1 MGGEPSVPDAG
12 EKGQALREKNMK
24 RIRNK
29 SSVQGIAVSP
39 AYYLGKAVWS
49 IARFFFLLGMTF
61 IILYPIMYM
70 LSMALRESVDMYDS
84 SVVWI
89 PRHFTLENFKLLFTS
104 LDFLPALKNSAIITI
119 VCTLLQTL
127 ICAMTGYG
135 FAMYKFKGRKLLL
148 AVVIFTIIVPP
159 QMVNLPNYLLFSD
172 FDIFGILHAVTGAEK
187 TFSMLDKYYAVFLLA
202 ALGQGIRS
210 GLFIL
215 IFYQYFRS
223 VPKELQEAAML
234 DGCGEFHLFSK
245 IMLRNASGPIITT
258 TIFSAVWYWNDYYT
272 MTTFFI
278 NIRTVSTK
286 LTGLTSSLT
295 ALMGNDA
302 YNPYKIMTI
311 QQAACFT
318 VLLPALIL
326 FIVLQRRFSRSVL
339 TSGLVG

>member
-1 MGGEPSVPDAG
+1 M
-12 EKGQALREKNMK
+12 
-24 RIRNK
+24 
-29 SSVQGIAVSP
+29 
-39 AYYLGKAVWS
+39 
-49 IARFFFLLGMTF
+49 
-61 IILYPIMYM
+61 
-70 LSMALRESVDMYDS
+70 
-84 SVVWI
+84 
-89 PRHFTLENFKLLFTS
+89 
-104 LDFLPALKNSAIITI
+104 
-119 VCTLLQTL
+119 
-127 ICAMTGYG
+127 
-135 FAMYKFKGRKLLL
+135 
-148 AVVIFTIIVPP
+148 
-159 QMVNLPNYLLFSD
+159 
-172 FDIFGILHAVTGAEK
+172 
-187 TFSMLDKYYAVFLLA
+187 LA

-234 DGCGEFHLFSK
+234 DGCGEFRLFSK

-286 LTGLTSSLT
+286 LTGLTNSLT

-318 VLLPALIL
+318 VLVPALIL

>member
-1 MGGEPSVPDAG
+1 
-12 EKGQALREKNMK
+12 
-24 RIRNK
+24 
-29 SSVQGIAVSP
+29 
-39 AYYLGKAVWS
+39 
-49 IARFFFLLGMTF
+49 
-61 IILYPIMYM
+61 
-70 LSMALRESVDMYDS
+70 
-84 SVVWI
+84 
-89 PRHFTLENFKLLFTS
+89 
-104 LDFLPALKNSAIITI
+104 
-119 VCTLLQTL
+119 
-127 ICAMTGYG
+127 
-135 FAMYKFKGRKLLL
+135 
-148 AVVIFTIIVPP
+148 
-159 QMVNLPNYLLFSD
+159 
-172 FDIFGILHAVTGAEK
+172 
-187 TFSMLDKYYAVFLLA
+187 
-202 ALGQGIRS
+202 
-210 GLFIL
+210 
-215 IFYQYFRS
+215 
-223 VPKELQEAAML
+223 ML
-234 DGCGEFHLFSK
+234 DGCGEFRLFSK

>member
-1 MGGEPSVPDAG
+1 MR
-12 EKGQALREKNMK
+12 Q
-24 RIRNK
+24 NK
-29 SSVQGIAVSP
+29 KHVDVMNYAVSP
-39 AYYLGKAVWS
+39 MYYLGKVVWS
-49 IARFFFLLGMTF
+49 IVRFFFLLGMTF

-70 LSMALRESVDMYDS
+70 LSMAFRDSVDMYDS

-104 LDFLPALKNSAIITI
+104 LDFTPALRNSAIITV
-119 VCTLLQTL
+119 VCTLLQTI

-135 FAMYKFKGRKLLL
+135 FAMYKFKGHKLLIGI
-148 AVVIFTIIVPP
+148 VIFSVIVPP

-172 FDIFGILHAVTGAEK
+172 FDVFGMIHAVTGAEK
-187 TFSMLDKYYAVFLLA
+187 TFSMLDKYYVVFLLA

-215 IFYQYFRS
+215 IFYQYFRN
-223 VPKELQEAAML
+223 VPKELREAAML
-234 DGCGEFHLFSK
+234 DGCGEFGLFSK

-258 TIFSAVWYWNDYYT
+258 VIFSAVWYWNDYYT

-286 LTGLTSSLT
+286 LAGLNTSLTSIF
-295 ALMGNDA
+295 GNDA

-318 VLLPALIL
+318 VLLPALVL
-326 FIVLQRRFSRSVL
+326 FVILQRRFSRSVL
-339 TSGLVG
+339 SSGLVG

>member
-1 MGGEPSVPDAG
+1 MKKNENKPSV
-12 EKGQALREKNMK
+12 KT
-24 RIRNK
+24 
-29 SSVQGIAVSP
+29 IAVSP
-39 AYYLGKAVWS
+39 MYYLGKVVWS
-49 IARFFFLLGMTF
+49 IVRFFFLLGMAF

-70 LSMALRESVDMYDS
+70 LSMALRDSVDMYDS

-104 LDFLPALKNSAIITI
+104 LDFTPALKNTAMITA
-119 VCTLLQTL
+119 VCTLLQV
-127 ICAMTGYG
+127 IVCAMTGYG
-135 FAMYKFKGRKLLL
+135 FAMYKFKGHKLLL
-148 AVVIFTIIVPP
+148 GVVIFTIIVPP

-172 FDIFGILHAVTGAEK
+172 FDIFGIIHGVTGAEK
-187 TFSMLDKYYAVFLLA
+187 TFSMIDQFYTVFILA

-223 VPKELQEAAML
+223 VPQELTEAAML
-234 DGCGEFHLFSK
+234 DGCGEFRLFSK

-258 TIFSAVWYWNDYYT
+258 TLFSAVWYWNDYYT

-278 NIRTVSTK
+278 NIRTVSMK
-286 LTGLTSSLT
+286 LTGLNTSLT
-295 ALMGNDA
+295 SIFGTDA

-318 VLLPALIL
+318 VLLPALLL
-326 FIVLQRRFSRSVL
+326 FIILQRRFTRSVL

>member
-1 MGGEPSVPDAG
+1 MD
-12 EKGQALREKNMK
+12 N
-24 RIRNK
+24 NK
-29 SSVQGIAVSP
+29 KKTNVMDVAVSP
-39 AYYLGKAVWS
+39 LYHLGKVVWS
-49 IARFFFLLGMTF
+49 IVRFFFLLGMTF

-70 LSMALRESVDMYDS
+70 LSMALRDSVDMYDS

-104 LDFLPALKNSAIITI
+104 LDFVPALKNSAIITV
-119 VCTLLQTL
+119 VCTLLQTM

-135 FAMYKFKGRKLLL
+135 FAMYNFKGNKLLL
-148 AVVIFTIIVPP
+148 GVVIFTIIVPP

-172 FDIFGILHAVTGAEK
+172 FDIFGIIHAVTGQAK
-187 TFSMLDKYYAVFLLA
+187 TFSMLDQYYAVFLLA

-223 VPKELQEAAML
+223 VPKELREAAMI
-234 DGCGEFHLFSK
+234 DGCGEFRLFSR

-272 MTTFFI
+272 MTTFFV

-286 LTGLTSSLT
+286 LTGLSTSLT
-295 ALMGNDA
+295 SIFGNDA

-318 VLLPALIL
+318 VLLPVLVL

>member
-1 MGGEPSVPDAG
+1 MNKFTD
-12 EKGQALREKNMK
+12 
-24 RIRNK
+24 K
-29 SSVQGIAVSP
+29 SSVKKIAVSP
-39 AYYLGKAVWS
+39 MYYLGNAVWG
-49 IARFFFLLGMTF
+49 IVRFFFLLGMTF
-61 IILYPIMYM
+61 IILYPIIYM
-70 LSMALRESVDMYDS
+70 LSMALRDSVDMYDS

-104 LDFLPALKNSAIITI
+104 LDFASALKNSAIITV
-119 VCTLLQTL
+119 VCTLLQT
-127 ICAMTGYG
+127 IVCAMTGYG
-135 FAMYKFKGRKLLL
+135 FAMYKFKWHKVLLGM
-148 AVVIFTIIVPP
+148 VIFTIIVPP

-172 FDIFGILHAVTGAEK
+172 FDIFGIIHAVTGVEK
-187 TFSMLDKYYAVFLLA
+187 TFSMLDQYYSVFLLA

-215 IFYQYFRS
+215 IFYQFFRS

-234 DGCGEFHLFSK
+234 DGCGELRLFSK

-286 LTGLTSSLT
+286 LSGLSSSLT
-295 ALMGNDA
+295 AVFGTDA

-318 VLLPALIL
+318 VLVPALIL
-326 FIVLQRRFSRSVL
+326 FMVLQRRFSRSVL
-339 TSGLVG
+339 TSGLVS

>member
-1 MGGEPSVPDAG
+1 MNKFTD
-12 EKGQALREKNMK
+12 
-24 RIRNK
+24 K
-29 SSVQGIAVSP
+29 SSVKKIAVSP
-39 AYYLGKAVWS
+39 MYYLGNAVWG
-49 IARFFFLLGMTF
+49 IVRFFFLLGMTF
-61 IILYPIMYM
+61 IILYPIIYM
-70 LSMALRESVDMYDS
+70 LSMALRDSVDMYDS

-104 LDFLPALKNSAIITI
+104 LDFASALKNSAIITV
-119 VCTLLQTL
+119 VCTLLQT
-127 ICAMTGYG
+127 IVCAMTGYG
-135 FAMYKFKGRKLLL
+135 FAMYKFKGHKLLL
-148 AVVIFTIIVPP
+148 GMVIFTIIVPP

-172 FDIFGILHAVTGAEK
+172 FDIFGIIHAVTGVEK
-187 TFSMLDKYYAVFLLA
+187 TFSMLDQYYSVFLLA

-215 IFYQYFRS
+215 IFYQFFRS

-234 DGCGEFHLFSK
+234 DGCGELRLFSK

-286 LTGLTSSLT
+286 LSGLSSSLT
-295 ALMGNDA
+295 AVFGTDA

-318 VLLPALIL
+318 VLVPALIL
-326 FIVLQRRFSRSVL
+326 FMVLQRRFSRSVL
-339 TSGLVG
+339 TSGLVS

>member
-1 MGGEPSVPDAG
+1 MKKNENKPSV
-12 EKGQALREKNMK
+12 KT
-24 RIRNK
+24 
-29 SSVQGIAVSP
+29 IAVSP
-39 AYYLGKAVWS
+39 MYYLGKAVWS
-49 IARFFFLLGMTF
+49 IVRFFFLLGMAF

-70 LSMALRESVDMYDS
+70 LSMALRDSVDMYDS

-104 LDFLPALKNSAIITI
+104 LDFTPALKNTAIITA
-119 VCTLLQTL
+119 VCTLLQV
-127 ICAMTGYG
+127 IVCAMTGYG
-135 FAMYKFKGRKLLL
+135 FAMYKFKGHKLLL
-148 AVVIFTIIVPP
+148 GVVIFTIIVPP

-172 FDIFGILHAVTGAEK
+172 FDIFGIIHGVTGAEK
-187 TFSMLDKYYAVFLLA
+187 TFSMIDQFCTVFILA

-223 VPKELQEAAML
+223 VPQELTEAAML
-234 DGCGEFHLFSK
+234 DGCGEFRLFSK

-258 TIFSAVWYWNDYYT
+258 TLFSAVWYWNDYYT

-278 NIRTVSTK
+278 NIRTVSMK
-286 LTGLTSSLT
+286 LTGLNTSLT
-295 ALMGNDA
+295 SIFGTDA

-318 VLLPALIL
+318 VLLPALVL
-326 FIVLQRRFSRSVL
+326 FIILQRRFTRSVL